1 MVCYTFQD
9 QDERAS
15 GTLMGGEDECR
26 HADAGLAAEKGA
38 DRRGSLHSCQHSRE
52 RAQQDYSGSGKTLE
66 IIRKLSEY
74 QLTLKKHM
82 RLSLLCRQ

>member
-1 MVCYTFQD
+1 MVCHTFED

-26 HADAGLAAEKGA
+26 HADAGPAAEKGA
-38 DRRGSLHSCQHSRE
+38 VRRGSLHSCQHSRE

-66 IIRKLSEY
+66 IIRKLNEY
-74 QLTLKKHM
+74 QLTLEIHM

>member
-1 MVCYTFQD
+1 MVCHTFED

-38 DRRGSLHSCQHSRE
+38 DRRGE
-52 RAQQDYSGSGKTLE
+52 RNGPPRQPP
-66 IIRKLSEY
+66 
-74 QLTLKKHM
+74 QLPALKGESAAG
-82 RLSLLCRQ
+82 LQRQRQNIGNNPQT